1 MRAAW
6 PPALQASPQD
16 AMRATERGVRRV
28 CGRSATGHRRR
39 MQRQP
44 VAHLGEPSSN
54 LSGVEV
60 AERLM
65 NAFAERTG
73 LEVLGDPTRRY
84 LWTDAFAV
92 RTLLVLHERTGREV
106 HLARATRLLDLVHAR
121 LGRHRGDDGR
131 IGWISGLDEHDGSNH
146 PTAGGLRIG
155 KLRPERMAGE
165 PFDERLEWE
174 RDGQYFHYLTQWM
187 HALERFAEATDD
199 PHWIRLAIELV
210 EAACRGFARRPFEG
224 ASPRLAW
231 KMSIDLSRALVDAP
245 GHLDPLDGFVAARRV
260 AATAARLEGS
270 PRRDGVL
277 ASESAMLRM
286 MCDRTTSWSTLDPL
300 GLGGLLV
307 EGSHLVEL
315 IAEGSLPPD
324 PLLGRVL
331 VDALRSLRA
340 VAIEHDLA
348 RPLEGRLAFRELGL
362 AIGLRSV
369 AAATRRFDEQP
380 GRFEDGR
387 AAALRAI
394 LESMN
399 AFVPLA
405 SSIERS
411 WMDPAAPA
419 TRAWSE
425 HRDIDEVMLAASL
438 VAG

>member
-1 MRAAW
+1 MR
-6 PPALQASPQD
+6 SD
-16 AMRATERGVRRV
+16 
-28 CGRSATGHRRR
+28 
-39 MQRQP
+39 P
-44 VAHLGEPSSN
+44 VARLGTTPAELPP
-54 LSGVEV
+54 LEV

-73 LEVLGDPTRRY
+73 LDALGDPTRRY
-84 LWTDAFAV
+84 LWTDAHAV
-92 RTLLVLHERTGREV
+92 RTWLVLHERTGREV
-106 HLARATRLLDLVHAR
+106 HLARATRLVDLVHAR

-131 IGWISGLDEHDGSNH
+131 VGWISGLDEHEGSNH

-155 KLRPERMAGE
+155 KPRPERGPGE
-165 PFDERLEWE
+165 PFDEQLESE
-174 RDGQYFHYLTQWM
+174 RDGQYFHYLVQWM
-187 HALERFAEATDD
+187 HALERFGDATDD

-231 KMSIDLSRALVDAP
+231 KMSIDLSRALVEAP
-245 GHLDPLDGFVAARRV
+245 GHLDPLAGFVAARRV
-260 AATAARLEGS
+260 AATAARLEGA
-270 PRRDGVL
+270 RRPGGVL
-277 ASESAMLRM
+277 ASESAMLRV

-300 GLGGLLV
+300 GLGGLLG
-307 EGSHLVEL
+307 EGAHLVEL
-315 IAEGSLPPD
+315 IVGGSMPPD

-340 VAIEHDLA
+340 IAIEHDLA

-362 AIGLRSV
+362 ALGLR
-369 AAATRRFDEQP
+369 AIATATRRFDEQP

-387 AAALRAI
+387 AAALRTI
-394 LESMN
+394 LASMN

-405 SSIERS
+405 SSIERA

-438 VAG
+438 AAS